1 MILFAIGIIAIYI
14 IAVAAGL
21 KKGMSAGSIFGL
33 TIGFGIMT
41 LGVLGI
47 TLGLNCP
54 GFNWWSSSP
63 C

>member
-21 KKGMSAGSIFGL
+21 KKGMSVASIFGL
-33 TIGFGIMT
+33 TVGFGIIT

-54 GFNWWSSSP
+54 WFSWWSSP